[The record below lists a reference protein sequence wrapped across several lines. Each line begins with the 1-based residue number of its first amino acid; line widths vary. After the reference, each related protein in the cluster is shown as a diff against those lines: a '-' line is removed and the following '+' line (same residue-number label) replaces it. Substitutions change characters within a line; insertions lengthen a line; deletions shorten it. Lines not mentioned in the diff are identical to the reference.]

1 MSVKGTHCSPQF
13 ENLIY
18 ILYYGQLS
26 PVQRTLHHLRSLS
39 NSCSP
44 IPLRLCNVFLFVLA
58 TVLPISMLLVPQHPH
73 MNSTTYFD
81 TMVMPRVS
89 SSTPAL

>member
-26 PVQRTLHHLRSLS
+26 PVQSTLHHLHGLS
-39 NSCSP
+39 NFCSP
-44 IPLRLCNVFLFVLA
+44 ILVRLRNVFVFVLA
-58 TVLPISMLLVPQHPH
+58 TVVPISMLSVPQHPH
-73 MNSTTYFD
+73 MNFTTYFD
-81 TMVMPRVS
+81 TMVMRRVS
-89 SSTPAL
+89 SSTPTL